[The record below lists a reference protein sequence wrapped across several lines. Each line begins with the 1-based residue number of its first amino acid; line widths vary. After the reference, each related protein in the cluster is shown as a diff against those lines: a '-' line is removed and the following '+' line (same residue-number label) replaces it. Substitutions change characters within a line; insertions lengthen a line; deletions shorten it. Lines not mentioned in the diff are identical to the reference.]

1 MIVRLVILVDAIAGF
16 NRAATSAAE
25 ETLSHAT
32 KGNQLCMLEVHFLV
46 LLIKKVIL
54 KRFTD
59 LCDDLVGYA
68 VGIGVFKLQIS
79 DEKVQ
84 VLQFCSYQS

>member
-16 NRAATSAAE
+16 DRAATSTAK

-32 KGNQLCMLEVHFLV
+32 KGDRLCMLEVHSSV
-46 LLIKKVIL
+46 LLLKKVIF

-59 LCDDLVGYA
+59 LCDDLVGNA
-68 VGIGVFKLQIS
+68 VEIGVFKL
-79 DEKVQ
+79 
-84 VLQFCSYQS
+84 